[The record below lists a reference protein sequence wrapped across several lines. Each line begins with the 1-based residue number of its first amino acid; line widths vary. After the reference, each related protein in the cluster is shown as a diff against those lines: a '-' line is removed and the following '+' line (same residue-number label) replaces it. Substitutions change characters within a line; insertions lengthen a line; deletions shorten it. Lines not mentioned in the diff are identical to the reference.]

1 MENNQLWM
9 DKLDHVMK
17 TNPRLKRLELTD
29 NVLLKLKD
37 RFIIKVV

>member
-17 TNPRLKRLELTD
+17 THPRLKRLELTD

>member
-9 DKLDHVMK
+9 EKLDRVMK

-29 NVLLKLKD
+29 SILLKLKD